1 MFDDLENIL
10 DTIVPDDNDVEND
23 SIVHTDEFTEMV
35 LILMEDYIMED
46 TMVIADPNFH
56 NTFIN
61 EVIELVYVQ
70 LEDKIWMYN
79 DEIIEN
85 AIENICYIFYE
96 TIMPCRS
103 YPESIILNETL
114 NTIKLTRQINILR
127 RKPQPVQRTKE
138 WYEFRHNLITAS
150 NAYKGFTIGCELN
163 QLIFE
168 KCKPLYVPDTENAS
182 SQFVNVDTTLH
193 WGQKYEPISVLI
205 YEDMYNTKIEEFGC
219 IRHEKYP
226 FLGASP
232 DGINIDNTNSRYG
245 RMLEIKNIVNREI
258 DGIPKLEYWVQMQL
272 QMETCDLSECD
283 FLETKI
289 IEYENENE
297 YENDNDYSGYRGIIM
312 YFSNDGVPEYKYAP
326 LNQTKKE
333 FTIWENKQH
342 DVTNKTWIKNIYWK
356 AEHVSC
362 VLVLRNELWFK
373 DNISTLKNVW
383 DIIEKER
390 ISGCDHRA
398 PMRRVSN
405 KITTIS
411 SSQPSKLLGC
421 LLPINKDIN
430 SQERP
435 SFLLDFKIRTESF
448 DDTKIQLQLEG
459 SKETIDKKDENEDS
473 EGDTKI

>member
-1 MFDDLENIL
+1 
-10 DTIVPDDNDVEND
+10 
-23 SIVHTDEFTEMV
+23 
-35 LILMEDYIMED
+35 
-46 TMVIADPNFH
+46 
-56 NTFIN
+56 
-61 EVIELVYVQ
+61 
-70 LEDKIWMYN
+70 
-79 DEIIEN
+79 
-85 AIENICYIFYE
+85 
-96 TIMPCRS
+96 
-103 YPESIILNETL
+103 
-114 NTIKLTRQINILR
+114 
-127 RKPQPVQRTKE
+127 
-138 WYEFRHNLITAS
+138 
-150 NAYKGFTIGCELN
+150 
-163 QLIFE
+163 
-168 KCKPLYVPDTENAS
+168 
-182 SQFVNVDTTLH
+182 
-193 WGQKYEPISVLI
+193 
-205 YEDMYNTKIEEFGC
+205 
-219 IRHEKYP
+219 
-226 FLGASP
+226 
-232 DGINIDNTNSRYG
+232 
-245 RMLEIKNIVNREI
+245 
-258 DGIPKLEYWVQMQL
+258 MQL